1 MVPNRATHHKHV
13 DEKNHQIFLVDSAWL
28 LKQCRR
34 GHSRNIFLPITTS
47 WNLIGCS
54 HAEARLNFNKAWLSA
69 KTFHQNFKSPPW
81 NLNNWNFNAYF
92 DDFLKNTELIGCLFF
107 YSINEDTRTASTD
120 VILLS
125 LSLSLISSVFTD
137 DFGQKMCIFRAC
149 SSCFMRATRLPFFKN
164 FKFYTFLPKFSNIL
178 PFFALFLPSFWKIA
192 RVPLL
197 SRIGPGIGL
206 SRSWQICYH

>member
-1 MVPNRATHHKHV
+1 MSSRPF
-13 DEKNHQIFLVDSAWL
+13 EKYFPTNHDFLKFDWL
-28 LKQCRR
+28 LACW
-34 GHSRNIFLPITTS
+34 SPIKFQQS
-47 WNLIGCS
+47 MIIC
-54 HAEARLNFNKAWLSA
+54 

-107 YSINEDTRTASTD
+107 YSINEDTRAASTD

-137 DFGQKMCIFRAC
+137 DFGQKMCIFRAY

-192 RVPLL
+192 RVHLL